1 MNCGAGEGA
10 EGGSGQIIQEAQTMD
25 NNKQE
30 TRATCQGEHRTQ
42 ITQITNITRVPLP
55 PLLLVMGSGIL
66 HKDARALTYD
76 E

>member
-1 MNCGAGEGA
+1 MNCGAG

-30 TRATCQGEHRTQ
+30 TRATCQGELRTQ

-66 HKDARALTYD
+66 HKDAQALTSV